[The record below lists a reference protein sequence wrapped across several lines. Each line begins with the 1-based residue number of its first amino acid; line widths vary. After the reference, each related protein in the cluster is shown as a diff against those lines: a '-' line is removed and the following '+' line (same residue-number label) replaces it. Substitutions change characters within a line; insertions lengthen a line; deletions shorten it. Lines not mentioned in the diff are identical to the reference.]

1 MRPNYKPHLRTANT
15 VLALLA
21 AVVLSGCAKEKSQA
35 LQGYVEG
42 EFANVGASAAGTL
55 TKLAV
60 KRGDK
65 VAPNATLFTL
75 DNTSEQAA
83 KQQAQEQVKAAQN
96 RLANL
101 QTGKRPPEVAVTTAQ
116 AEQAAA
122 ARRLSE
128 LQWQQQQKLF
138 KGGFISQAAL
148 DQARANYERDIARY
162 DETEAQG
169 RVARLPLGRDA
180 ELRAAAADLDAA
192 RAALAQADWRLSQRN
207 GLAPANA
214 EGALVQDTF
223 FVEGEWVPAGRPVV
237 SLLPPGN
244 VKVRFFVPETQV
256 GAVHPGDPV
265 SIACDGCG
273 APISAKVSF
282 ISTQAEYTP
291 PVIYSKDSRAKLVFM
306 IEARPGPQ
314 DGAKL
319 RPGQPVDVTLNPSAT
334 TAAPKPTAP

>member
-1 MRPNYKPHLRTANT
+1 MRPHQKPTFR
-15 VLALLA
+15 LAHALPVLLA
-21 AVVLSGCAKEKSQA
+21 ALTLSACTEQKSQA
-35 LQGYVEG
+35 PLQGYVEG
-42 EFANVGASAAGTL
+42 EFANVGAPAAGTL
-55 TKLAV
+55 TKLFV

-65 VAPNATLFTL
+65 VTANTPLFIL
-75 DNTSEQAA
+75 DNANEQAA
-83 KQQAQEQVKAAQN
+83 KQQAEEQVKSAQS
-96 RLANL
+96 RLTNL
-101 QTGKRPPEVAVTTAQ
+101 QTGKRPPEVAVTAAQ

-148 DQARANYERDIARY
+148 DQARANYDRDLGRY
-162 DETEAQG
+162 AETEAQG
-169 RVARLPLGRDA
+169 RVARMPLGRDA

-192 RAALAQADWRLSQRN
+192 KAALAQADWRLSQRN
-207 GLAPANA
+207 GVTPAGA
-214 EGALVQDTF
+214 EGALVQDTY

-256 GAVHPGDPV
+256 GAVHPGDAV
-265 SIACDGCG
+265 SIHCDGCG
-273 APISAKVSF
+273 APIAAKVSF

-306 IEARPGPQ
+306 IEARPSPQ

-319 RPGQPVDVTLNPSAT
+319 RPGQPVDVTLAPSA
-334 TAAPKPTAP
+334 TAAPKSTAP